1 MTAINICS
9 YLCVKLDVFHLKTF
23 LIEYAITFN
32 KARQYTSPHLK
43 SVKFSKS
50 TVLYIIELLVNSCR
64 KNKISGMFALVFIYP
79 TSQLFHL
86 VPLEQSVTDINIT
99 TFYQLFGV
107 KAFQYFQTVY
117 QNILRDKQ
125 NTPKRKKF
133 EIKQPMRLSYCCCIF
148 NQTAFG

>member
-50 TVLYIIELLVNSCR
+50 TVLCIIELLVNSCR
-64 KNKISGMFALVFIYP
+64 KNEISGMFALVFIYP
-79 TSQLFHL
+79 TS
-86 VPLEQSVTDINIT
+86 
-99 TFYQLFGV
+99 
-107 KAFQYFQTVY
+107 
-117 QNILRDKQ
+117 
-125 NTPKRKKF
+125 
-133 EIKQPMRLSYCCCIF
+133 
-148 NQTAFG
+148 